1 MRNMRNASTE
11 RESRRMQA
19 DREELAE
26 RIARAMPREGT
37 IEAEPG
43 LHFRRCSRSTERLHA
58 FCAPAFCVIAQGRK
72 ELVLGEERFQYGP
85 EQDPHASVLRRGQR
99 GYRVTEFPW

>member
-1 MRNMRNASTE
+1 MRNMRNATTE
-11 RESRRMQA
+11 RESRRIQA

-43 LHFRRCSRSTERLHA
+43 LHFRRCSRPTERLHA
-58 FCAPAFCVIAQGRK
+58 FCEPAFCVIAQGKK
-72 ELVLGEERFQYGP
+72 ELVLGEECFQYGP
-85 EQDPHASVLRRGQR
+85 EHYMINTVELPRSSCR
-99 GYRVTEFPW
+99 